1 MIRSCTMLPLK
12 MPHKC
17 KRVKL
22 MEILIF
28 DSKKSFIFST
38 NNIDSL
44 TIAFFAPGAHEP
56 LKAAKERVTPVA
68 SKYKLCHPAYT
79 ELSSFVSPN

>member
-1 MIRSCTMLPLK
+1 
-12 MPHKC
+12 
-17 KRVKL
+17 

-44 TIAFFAPGAHEP
+44 TIAPGAHEP
-56 LKAAKERVTPVA
+56 PKAAKERVTLVA
-68 SKYKLCHPAYT
+68 SKYKLCHPAYI